1 MPLTSEEKLK
11 GMLAAAGLPARGSY
25 RSGEVCTILG
35 IGPATF
41 WRLVNRFEKD
51 EFGQLLHP
59 DSLDSIMLR
68 LQRRVTYSELVA
80 FLTRNNS
87 YTRQN
92 AVDPK
97 QMGLFEDAAPE
108 RSRREDAA

>member
-1 MPLTSEEKLK
+1 MTQSTEEKLK
-11 GMLAAAGLPARGSY
+11 GMLSAAGLPQRGSY

-35 IGPATF
+35 IGAATF

-51 EFGQLLHP
+51 EAGQLVHP

-97 QMGLFEDAAPE
+97 QMALFEEEAA
-108 RSRREDAA
+108 

>member
-1 MPLTSEEKLK
+1 MSLTSEEKLK
-11 GMLAAAGLPARGSY
+11 GMLAAAELPARGSY

-41 WRLVNRFEKD
+41 WRLVNRFERD
-51 EFGQLLHP
+51 EAGQIAHP

-68 LQRRVTYSELVA
+68 LQRRVTYSELVS

-97 QMGLFEDAAPE
+97 QMGLFEEESA
-108 RSRREDAA
+108 